1 MKYYSGSFKP
11 KNREKYQGDVSA
23 IKYRSMWER
32 QVFRW
37 CDENTSVAKWSSEE
51 VVIPYRCRTDGKSH
65 RYFVDLFIEFKG
77 GKRYL
82 IEIKPKSQTVEPK
95 PRSRKT
101 KKYITEVMTYVKNQS
116 KWEAATEYCAD
127 RGWVFE
133 VWHEDIIKGLGIKLL
148 T

>member
-1 MKYYSGSFKP
+1 MKYYKGKFRPANPGKYSGDHTKI
-11 KNREKYQGDVSA
+11 V
-23 IKYRSMWER
+23 YRSMWER

-37 CDENTSVAKWSSEE
+37 CDENPSVVRWNSEE
-51 VVIPYRCRTDGKSH
+51 VVIPYRCRTDGKPH
-65 RYFVDLFIEFKG
+65 RYFVDLYIEFKG
-77 GKRYL
+77 GKKYL

-101 KKYITEVMTYVKNQS
+101 KKYINEVMTYVKNTS
-116 KWEAATEYCAD
+116 KWEAATEFCAD